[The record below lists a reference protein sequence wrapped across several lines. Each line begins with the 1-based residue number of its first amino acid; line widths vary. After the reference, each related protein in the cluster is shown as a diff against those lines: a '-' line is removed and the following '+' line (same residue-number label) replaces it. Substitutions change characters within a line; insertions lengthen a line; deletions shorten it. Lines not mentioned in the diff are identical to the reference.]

1 MQFLAFS
8 LKQTLS
14 VGFVS
19 LAVISIPSVTLA
31 VPVDQVPNPR
41 QVNGTWVTDMAD
53 ILSPATEAEL
63 NQIINQLEVK
73 NGTEIAVV
81 TVPETSPSATPKQ
94 FATTLFNHWHIGKA
108 EKDNGVLFL
117 ISKGDRRVEIETGY
131 GVESILP
138 NALVGD
144 IISQEIT
151 PRFKQGDY
159 NGGTIAGTKAL
170 LVKLETNNPP
180 ANLTIEQPWYAQ
192 IPWYVW
198 LGGAGGVAV
207 TLWAIISHRRSGSR
221 KSRLASSNSI
231 VSPSNNSW
239 TTSSI
244 ASPNSNSS
252 TVSSKSNSTSS
263 SDRTN
268 IWNPDSISPASID
281 CDSSSDSPSSYN
293 SSSSDSPS
301 SYSSSDSPS
310 SYNSSSSDSPS
321 SYNSSSSDSPSSY
334 NSSSSDSS
342 SSYSSS
348 SSDSSNSYSS
358 SSSDSSN
365 SYSSSDF
372 GGGSSDGGGGGG
384 SW

>member
-1 MQFLAFS
+1 MQSLAVKF
-8 LKQTLS
+8 QQVFC

-19 LAVISIPSVTLA
+19 IAVISTPSATVA
-31 VPVDQVPNPR
+31 VPVEQVPNPR
-41 QVNGTWVTDMAD
+41 QANGGWVTDMAD

-63 NQIINQLEVK
+63 NQMINQLEVK

-81 TVPETSPSATPKQ
+81 TVPETAPSATPKQ
-94 FATTLFNHWHIGKA
+94 FATALFNHWHIGKA

-138 NALVGD
+138 NALVGE

-170 LVKLETNNPP
+170 LVKLEPNNPP

-207 TLWAIISHRRSGSR
+207 TLWAIISRCRSGSR
-221 KSRLASSNSI
+221 KSRLASTSSI
-231 VSPSNNSW
+231 VSPSNNRW
-239 TTSSI
+239 SI

-252 TVSSKSNSTSS
+252 TLSSKSNSTSS
-263 SDRTN
+263 SDCTN

-281 CDSSSDSPSSYN
+281 CDSSS
-293 SSSSDSPS
+293 SDSPS
-301 SYSSSDSPS
+301 SYS
-310 SYNSSSSDSPS
+310 
-321 SYNSSSSDSPSSY
+321 
-334 NSSSSDSS
+334 SSSSDSS

-348 SSDSSNSYSS
+348 SDSSS
-358 SSSDSSN
+358 